1 MKDTMDIRLMA
12 FDLDGTLLDEKKKVP
27 ERNARALREC
37 EKRGIKLMICSG
49 RAFEVQTEFARDIGI
64 TPIFASANGARI
76 DASPAGPTIAE
87 SPIEPGIS
95 RRIFEI
101 LVEQD
106 MYFMVYTR
114 GRSYMFN
121 VDEQK
126 RIKKHHHLPG
136 VVRYG
141 DHPFEIVGDEARGRA
156 ECWQAAYKYVC
167 FGDDYDP
174 RFDNLR
180 FALDGLGLS
189 ISSSWRDNME
199 IMSPGIDKGYAV
211 RRVCAEYGIPLECA
225 MAFGDN
231 ANDLPMLETVG
242 WPVVMENGEECA
254 RRLARIIAPPNDL
267 AGVGTVIEEN
277 VF

>member
-12 FDLDGTLLDEKKKVP
+12 FDLDGTLLDERKKVP

-37 EKRGIKLMICSG
+37 ERRGIKLMICSG
-49 RAFEVQTEFARDIGI
+49 RAFEVQAGFARDIGI
-64 TPIFASANGARI
+64 APILASANGARI
-76 DASPAGPTIAE
+76 DASPTGPTIAE

-95 RRIFEI
+95 RRIFKTLMEKG
-101 LVEQD
+101 
-106 MYFMVYTR
+106 MYFMVYAR

-126 RIKKHHHLPG
+126 RIKKHHHPAG
-136 VVRYG
+136 VTRYG
-141 DHPFEIVGDEARGRA
+141 GLPFEIVGDEARGRA

-174 RFDNLR
+174 RFGEIQT
-180 FALDGLGLS
+180 ALSGLGIS

-199 IMSPGIDKGYAV
+199 IMSPGIHKGYAV
-211 RRVCAEYGIPLECA
+211 RRVCAEYGVPLECA

-242 WPVVMENGEECA
+242 WPVVMKNGEECA
-254 RRLARIIAPPNDL
+254 RRLARIIAPPNDQ
-267 AGVGTVIEEN
+267 AGVGAVIEDN
-277 VF
+277 IL